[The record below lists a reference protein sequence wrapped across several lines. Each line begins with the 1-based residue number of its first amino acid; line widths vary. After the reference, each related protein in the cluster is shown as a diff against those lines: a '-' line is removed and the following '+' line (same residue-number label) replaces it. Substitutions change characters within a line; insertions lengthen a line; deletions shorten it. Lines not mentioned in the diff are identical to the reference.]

1 MQSENILRILIGT
14 LLGIVL
20 VLPPGGLRAEQ
31 TTSASHP
38 FPYPSA
44 LRPQVEFWQRVFT
57 TSRQTVI
64 LHDTVHMTIYKELD
78 LRSLYET
85 HADRPRTLARLRKQ
99 RVERE
104 IRHIRTTLRKLHRAN
119 KATRLTAEERRIQWL
134 FSDIPGSRKFLR
146 AAAEG
151 RVRSQTGIGEKFR
164 QGIQISGRYL
174 DEMEAIF
181 RQAGLPVGLTRLPL
195 VESTFNINA
204 YSKAGAAGVWQFI
217 RSTGRLFMRV
227 DGLIDERRD
236 PILAARAAAK
246 LLKANYDRLGTWPL
260 AITAYNHG
268 QAGMARAV
276 RKLGTT
282 DIARIIRSYKSR
294 RFGFASRNFY
304 PEFLAALE
312 VEKNATAYFGEI
324 KRDAP
329 FRYDEVALDGY
340 LSLGVAAGCANI
352 STERL
357 IEFNPALGRS
367 IRRGRRFIPSGYRL
381 RLPDGTADYFRRQ
394 YAALDINS
402 HTVQPG
408 QTLDIIAQRY
418 RTSVKA
424 LQELN
429 HIPNVNFIRVGQ
441 RLRLPQTKAPTVV
454 AQAPTAAAPP
464 HPAQPESGPSDYAH
478 TVQDGQTLDII
489 AQRHGTTVEALQ
501 QLNHIPDANFIRAG
515 QRLRLPQ
522 SQAPTAI
529 AQASVAPA
537 PSHTAQP
544 EAAPQT
550 PTVIAQAP
558 AAPAPSHTPQP
569 ESSRSDYAHT
579 VQHGQTLGTIARR
592 YQTTVATLKKLNGI
606 ERVNFIRPGQQLRL
620 PGSYTTHTVQRG
632 QTLDTIA
639 KRYGT
644 TAGVLKRLN
653 RVKNPRLLRIGQ
665 TLYIPLSY

>member
-1 MQSENILRILIGT
+1 MRSVHILRVVIGT

-31 TTSASHP
+31 TAHTSHL
-38 FPYPSA
+38 FPYPPA

-57 TSRQTVI
+57 TPRQTVI

-85 HADRPRTLARLRKQ
+85 HANRPRTLARLRKQ

-104 IRHIRTTLRKLHRAN
+104 IRHIRATLRKLHRASRT
-119 KATRLTAEERRIQWL
+119 TRLTAEERRIKRL
-134 FSDIPGSRKFLR
+134 FSDISGSRKFLR
-146 AAAEG
+146 AAAKG

-164 QGIQISGRYL
+164 RGIQISGRYL

-181 RQAGLPVGLTRLPL
+181 RQAGLPVELTRLPL
-195 VESTFNINA
+195 VESTFNIEA

-236 PILAARAAAK
+236 PLLSARAAAK
-246 LLKANYDRLGTWPL
+246 LLKANYDGLGTWPL

-340 LSLGVAAGCANI
+340 LSLGVAARCANI

-381 RLPDGTADYFRRQ
+381 RLPDGTADSFRRQ

-408 QTLDIIAQRY
+408 QTLDIIARRY

-429 HIPNVNFIRVGQ
+429 HIPNVNFIRIGQ
-441 RLRLPQTKAPTVV
+441 RLRLPQSQAPTAI
-454 AQAPTAAAPP
+454 AQAPTVAAPP
-464 HPAQPESGPSDYAH
+464 HTTQPGPSDDTH
-478 TVQDGQTLDII
+478 TVQNGQTLDII

-501 QLNHIPDANFIRAG
+501 QLNHIPNANFIRAG

-522 SQAPTAI
+522 SQAPTAVV
-529 AQASVAPA
+529 QASVAPA
-537 PSHTAQP
+537 SSQPTPP
-544 EAAPQT
+544 EADPEP
-550 PTVIAQAP
+550 PTTVAQAP
-558 AAPAPSHTPQP
+558 VAPAPSHTPQP

-579 VQHGQTLGTIARR
+579 VQRGQTLGTIAQR

-620 PGSYTTHTVQRG
+620 PSSYATHTVQRG

-653 RVKNPRLLRIGQ
+653 GVKNPRLLRIGQ

>member
-1 MQSENILRILIGT
+1 MQSVNILRVVIGT
-14 LLGIVL
+14 LFGIVL
-20 VLPPGGLRAEQ
+20 VLPPGGLRAAQ
-31 TTSASHP
+31 TASVAHP
-38 FPYPSA
+38 FPYPPA

-64 LHDTVHMTIYKELD
+64 LHDNVHMIVYKELD
-78 LRSLYET
+78 FQPLYEA
-85 HADRPRTLARLRKQ
+85 HADRQRTLARLRKQ

-119 KATRLTAEERRIQWL
+119 RTTRLTAEERRIKRL

-181 RQAGLPVGLTRLPL
+181 RQAGLPVELTRLPL

-236 PILAARAAAK
+236 PLLSAQAAAK

-268 QAGMARAV
+268 QAGMVRAV

-340 LSLGVAAGCANI
+340 LSLGVAARCANI

-441 RLRLPQTKAPTVV
+441 RLRLPHTKAPTVV
-454 AQAPTAAAPP
+454 AQAPA
-464 HPAQPESGPSDYAH
+464 
-478 TVQDGQTLDII
+478 
-489 AQRHGTTVEALQ
+489 
-501 QLNHIPDANFIRAG
+501 
-515 QRLRLPQ
+515 
-522 SQAPTAI
+522 
-529 AQASVAPA
+529 APA
-537 PSHTAQP
+537 PSQPTPP
-544 EAAPQT
+544 EAAPEL
-550 PTVIAQAP
+550 PTTVVQAP
-558 AAPAPSHTPQP
+558 VAPAPSHTPQP

-579 VQHGQTLGTIARR
+579 VQHGQTLGTIAQR

-620 PGSYTTHTVQRG
+620 PGSYATHTVQRG

-653 RVKNPRLLRIGQ
+653 GVKNPRLLRIGQ

>member
-1 MQSENILRILIGT
+1 MQSENILRVVIGT
-14 LLGIVL
+14 LLGIAL

-31 TTSASHP
+31 TASASHP
-38 FPYPSA
+38 FPYPPA

-64 LHDTVHMTIYKELD
+64 LHDNVHMTIYKELD

-104 IRHIRTTLRKLHRAN
+104 IRHIRATLRKLHRASRT
-119 KATRLTAEERRIQWL
+119 TRLTAEERRIKRL

-181 RQAGLPVGLTRLPL
+181 RQAGLPVELTRLPL

-204 YSKAGAAGVWQFI
+204 YSKAGAAGAWQFI

-236 PILAARAAAK
+236 PLLSARAAAK

-324 KRDAP
+324 TRDAP

-340 LSLGVAAGCANI
+340 LSLGVAARCANI

-381 RLPDGTADYFRRQ
+381 RLPDGTADSFRRQ

-408 QTLDIIAQRY
+408 QTLDIIARRY
-418 RTSVKA
+418 RTSVKV

-441 RLRLPQTKAPTVV
+441 RLRLPQTT
-454 AQAPTAAAPP
+454 
-464 HPAQPESGPSDYAH
+464 
-478 TVQDGQTLDII
+478 
-489 AQRHGTTVEALQ
+489 
-501 QLNHIPDANFIRAG
+501 
-515 QRLRLPQ
+515 
-522 SQAPTAI
+522 APTAI

-537 PSHTAQP
+537 PSQPTPP
-544 EAAPQT
+544 EADPEP
-550 PTVIAQAP
+550 PTTVVQASVT
-558 AAPAPSHTPQP
+558 PAPSPTPQS
-569 ESSRSDYAHT
+569 EADRSDYAHT
-579 VQHGQTLGTIARR
+579 VQRGQTLGTIAQR
-592 YQTTVATLKKLNGI
+592 YRTTVATLKKLNGI
-606 ERVNFIRPGQQLRL
+606 KRVNFIRPGQQLRL
-620 PGSYTTHTVQRG
+620 PGSYATHTVQRG

-653 RVKNPRLLRIGQ
+653 GVKNPRLLRVGQ

>member
-1 MQSENILRILIGT
+1 MRSLNILRVLIGT

-31 TTSASHP
+31 TASFHP

-64 LHDTVHMTIYKELD
+64 LHDRVHMTIYKELD

-104 IRHIRTTLRKLHRAN
+104 IRHIRATLRKLHRAN
-119 KATRLTAEERRIQWL
+119 KATRLTAEERRIKRL

-146 AAAEG
+146 AAAED

-340 LSLGVAAGCANI
+340 LSLGVAARCANI

-381 RLPDGTADYFRRQ
+381 RLPDGTADHFRRQ

-408 QTLDIIAQRY
+408 QTLDIIARRY

-441 RLRLPQTKAPTVV
+441 RLRLPQ
-454 AQAPTAAAPP
+454 
-464 HPAQPESGPSDYAH
+464 
-478 TVQDGQTLDII
+478 
-489 AQRHGTTVEALQ
+489 
-501 QLNHIPDANFIRAG
+501 
-515 QRLRLPQ
+515 

-529 AQASVAPA
+529 AQASTAAA
-537 PSHTAQP
+537 PSRPTPPEAAPETPTDNARAPVTAASSQP
-544 EAAPQT
+544 EAAPET
-550 PTVIAQAP
+550 PTVMAQAP
-558 AAPAPSHTPQP
+558 VAAAPPHTAHPQA
-569 ESSRSDYAHT
+569 SRSDYAHT
-579 VQHGQTLGTIARR
+579 VQHGQTLGTIAQR

-620 PGSYTTHTVQRG
+620 PGSYATHTVQRG

-644 TAGVLKRLN
+644 TAGVLRRLN
-653 RVKNPRLLRIGQ
+653 GVKNPRRLRIGQ

>member
-1 MQSENILRILIGT
+1 MRSVHILRVVIGT

-31 TTSASHP
+31 TASASHL
-38 FPYPSA
+38 FPYPPA

-64 LHDTVHMTIYKELD
+64 LHDNVHMTIYKELD

-85 HADRPRTLARLRKQ
+85 HTDRPRTLARLRKQ

-104 IRHIRTTLRKLHRAN
+104 IRHIRATLRKLHRASRT
-119 KATRLTAEERRIQWL
+119 TRLTAEERRIKRL

-181 RQAGLPVGLTRLPL
+181 RQAGLPVELTRLPL
-195 VESTFNINA
+195 VESTFNIDA

-236 PILAARAAAK
+236 PLLSARAAAK

-340 LSLGVAAGCANI
+340 LSLGVAARCADI

-357 IEFNPALGRS
+357 IEFNPALGRP

-381 RLPDGTADYFRRQ
+381 RLPDGTADSFRRQ
-394 YAALDINS
+394 YAALEINS

-408 QTLDIIAQRY
+408 QTLDIIARRY
-418 RTSVKA
+418 RTSVKV

-441 RLRLPQTKAPTVV
+441 RLRLPQT
-454 AQAPTAAAPP
+454 
-464 HPAQPESGPSDYAH
+464 
-478 TVQDGQTLDII
+478 QT
-489 AQRHGTTVEALQ
+489 
-501 QLNHIPDANFIRAG
+501 
-515 QRLRLPQ
+515 
-522 SQAPTAI
+522 PTAI
-529 AQASVAPA
+529 AQASVTPA
-537 PSHTAQP
+537 PPQPTPP
-544 EAAPQT
+544 EAAPEP
-550 PTVIAQAP
+550 PTTVVQAP
-558 AAPAPSHTPQP
+558 VTPAPSRTPQA

-579 VQHGQTLGTIARR
+579 VQHGQTLGTIAQR

-620 PGSYTTHTVQRG
+620 PGSYATHTVQRG
-632 QTLDTIA
+632 QTLGTIA

-653 RVKNPRLLRIGQ
+653 GVKNPRLLRVGQ

>member
-1 MQSENILRILIGT
+1 MRSVHILRVVIGT
-14 LLGIVL
+14 LLGIVF

-31 TTSASHP
+31 TASASHP
-38 FPYPSA
+38 FPYPPA

-64 LHDTVHMTIYKELD
+64 LHDNVHMTIYKELD

-85 HADRPRTLARLRKQ
+85 HAARPRTLARLRKQ

-104 IRHIRTTLRKLHRAN
+104 IRHIRATLRKLHRASRT
-119 KATRLTAEERRIQWL
+119 TRLTAEERRIKRL

-181 RQAGLPVGLTRLPL
+181 RQAGLPVELTRLPL
-195 VESTFNINA
+195 VESTFNIDA

-236 PILAARAAAK
+236 PLLSARAAAK
-246 LLKANYDRLGTWPL
+246 LLKANYERLGTWPL

-340 LSLGVAAGCANI
+340 LSLGVAARCANI
-352 STERL
+352 ATERL

-441 RLRLPQTKAPTVV
+441 RLRLPQT
-454 AQAPTAAAPP
+454 QAPTAIVQASVAITPP
-464 HPAQPESGPSDYAH
+464 HSTQPGPSDDTH

-489 AQRHGTTVEALQ
+489 AQRHGTTVKALQ
-501 QLNHIPDANFIRAG
+501 QLNHIPNVNFIRAG

-529 AQASVAPA
+529 VQASVAPA
-537 PSHTAQP
+537 PSQPTPP
-544 EAAPQT
+544 EADLES
-550 PTVIAQAP
+550 PTTVAQAP
-558 AAPAPSHTPQP
+558 VAPAPSHTPQP

-579 VQHGQTLGTIARR
+579 VQRGQTLGTIARR

-620 PGSYTTHTVQRG
+620 PGSYVTHTVQRG

-653 RVKNPRLLRIGQ
+653 GVKNPRLLRVGQ

>member
-1 MQSENILRILIGT
+1 
-14 LLGIVL
+14 
-20 VLPPGGLRAEQ
+20 
-31 TTSASHP
+31 
-38 FPYPSA
+38 
-44 LRPQVEFWQRVFT
+44 
-57 TSRQTVI
+57 
-64 LHDTVHMTIYKELD
+64 MTIYKKLD

-104 IRHIRTTLRKLHRAN
+104 IRHIRATLRKLHRAN
-119 KATRLTAEERRIQWL
+119 KATRLTAEERRIQRL

-146 AAAEG
+146 AAAED

-329 FRYDEVALDGY
+329 FRYDEIALDGY
-340 LSLGVAAGCANI
+340 LSLGVAARCANI

-367 IRRGRRFIPSGYRL
+367 IRRGRRFIPQ
-381 RLPDGTADYFRRQ
+381 RLPAASAGWHGRPFPPPVCGPGYQLAYRAARPDPGHHRPTLPDQRQ
-394 YAALDINS
+394 GPARAEPYPECQF
-402 HTVQPG
+402 HPG
-408 QTLDIIAQRY
+408 R
-418 RTSVKA
+418 S
-424 LQELN
+424 
-429 HIPNVNFIRVGQ
+429 
-441 RLRLPQTKAPTVV
+441 
-454 AQAPTAAAPP
+454 
-464 HPAQPESGPSDYAH
+464 
-478 TVQDGQTLDII
+478 
-489 AQRHGTTVEALQ
+489 
-501 QLNHIPDANFIRAG
+501 
-515 QRLRLPQ
+515 
-522 SQAPTAI
+522 
-529 AQASVAPA
+529 APA
-537 PSHTAQP
+537 P
-544 EAAPQT
+544 APVPGANRHRPGVGRPSSVPT
-550 PTVIAQAP
+550 PRHPNPT
-558 AAPAPSHTPQP
+558 PSHRPIVPGHRSPPPRLSLKPPLRHRPSWPRRRSPQLRP
-569 ESSRSDYAHT
+569 TRLNPNPA
-579 VQHGQTLGTIARR
+579 V
-592 YQTTVATLKKLNGI
+592 QTTPIRFSTVKPWVRSPSA
-606 ERVNFIRPGQQLRL
+606 IRPPL
-620 PGSYTTHTVQRG
+620 PPSRNS
-632 QTLDTIA
+632 
-639 KRYGT
+639 
-644 TAGVLKRLN
+644 TA
-653 RVKNPRLLRIGQ
+653 
-665 TLYIPLSY
+665 LSG

>member
-1 MQSENILRILIGT
+1 MRSVHILRVVIGT

-31 TTSASHP
+31 TAHTSHP
-38 FPYPSA
+38 FPYPPA

-64 LHDTVHMTIYKELD
+64 LHDNVHMTIYKELD

-104 IRHIRTTLRKLHRAN
+104 IRHIRATLRKLHRASRT
-119 KATRLTAEERRIQWL
+119 TRLTAEERRIKRL
-134 FSDIPGSRKFLR
+134 FSDISGSRKFIR

-181 RQAGLPVGLTRLPL
+181 RQAGLPVELTRLPL
-195 VESTFNINA
+195 VESTFNIEA

-236 PILAARAAAK
+236 PLLSAQAAAK

-340 LSLGVAAGCANI
+340 LSLGVAARCANI

-357 IEFNPALGRS
+357 IEFNPALGRP

-381 RLPDGTADYFRRQ
+381 RLPDGTADSFRRQ

-441 RLRLPQTKAPTVV
+441 RLRLPQTTAATAI
-454 AQAPTAAAPP
+454 AQASGAIPP
-464 HPAQPESGPSDYAH
+464 PGPSDDTH
-478 TVQDGQTLDII
+478 TVRDGQTLDII

-501 QLNHIPDANFIRAG
+501 RLNRIPNANFIRVG

-522 SQAPTAI
+522 
-529 AQASVAPA
+529 
-537 PSHTAQP
+537 
-544 EAAPQT
+544 
-550 PTVIAQAP
+550 
-558 AAPAPSHTPQP
+558 
-569 ESSRSDYAHT
+569 
-579 VQHGQTLGTIARR
+579 GTNRH
-592 YQTTVATLKKLNGI
+592 
-606 ERVNFIRPGQQLRL
+606 RPGVCR
-620 PGSYTTHTVQRG
+620 PSPVPTHAT
-632 QTLDTIA
+632 
-639 KRYGT
+639 
-644 TAGVLKRLN
+644 
-653 RVKNPRLLRIGQ
+653 
-665 TLYIPLSY
+665 